1 MWLYHFLNIY
11 CKQKCD
17 VSCGGQLI
25 PELLFRLRGLGLWP
39 NNPVRG
45 RENIRGL
52 SDKEEMKWYYRK
64 RQSIF
69 VVDLIVSEEDVHLR
83 TSVRGG

>member
-1 MWLYHFLNIY
+1 MLYKYSSNSL
-11 CKQKCD
+11 
-17 VSCGGQLI
+17 CGGQLT

-45 RENIRGL
+45 REHIRGL
-52 SDKEEMKWYYRK
+52 SDKEGMKWYYGK

-69 VVDLIVSEEDVHLR
+69 VVNLTVSEEDVHLG
-83 TSVRGG
+83 TSVQGG

>member
-1 MWLYHFLNIY
+1 MLYKYSSNSL
-11 CKQKCD
+11 
-17 VSCGGQLI
+17 CGDQLT

-45 RENIRGL
+45 REHIRGL
-52 SDKEEMKWYYRK
+52 SDKEEMKWYYGK

-69 VVDLIVSEEDVHLR
+69 VVDLTDSKEDVHLG
-83 TSVRGG
+83 TSIRGG

>member
-1 MWLYHFLNIY
+1 MLYKYSSNSL
-11 CKQKCD
+11 
-17 VSCGGQLI
+17 CGGQLT

-45 RENIRGL
+45 REHIRGL
-52 SDKEEMKWYYRK
+52 SDKEEMKWYYGK

-69 VVDLIVSEEDVHLR
+69 VVDLIVSKEDVHLG